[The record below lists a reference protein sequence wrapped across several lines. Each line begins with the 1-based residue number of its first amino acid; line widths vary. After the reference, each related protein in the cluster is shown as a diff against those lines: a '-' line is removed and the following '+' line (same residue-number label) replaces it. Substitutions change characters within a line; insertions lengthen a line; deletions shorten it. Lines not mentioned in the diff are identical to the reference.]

1 MASTS
6 KAWGQNFLKS
16 RKLAAALVA
25 DSGIDRDDEVYEIG
39 SGKGIITRELARRAG
54 KVVAVERDPDLA
66 ARLKRRFDGEERVE
80 IRCADFLDIP
90 LRKARYKIFG
100 NIPFNITTAVIDKI
114 TSATRP
120 PQDTWLLVQKE
131 AGRRFAGRPRTTLFS
146 ALAGPF
152 FELSLGRMVRR
163 TEFDPRPEVDAVLLR
178 IKRREKP
185 LVAARHADWYR
196 KFVRWGFEVPQRD
209 LKRTYKHLF
218 TYVQWRRLAHELGFP
233 LRPEP
238 ADLNI
243 DQWLGLFDF
252 LSRDRALRRFFR

>member
-6 KAWGQNFLKS
+6 NAWGQNFLKS

-146 ALAGPF
+146 A
-152 FELSLGRMVRR
+152 
-163 TEFDPRPEVDAVLLR
+163 
-178 IKRREKP
+178 
-185 LVAARHADWYR
+185 RHADWYR

-218 TYVQWRRLAHELGFP
+218 TYVQWRRLAHELG
-233 LRPEP
+233 
-238 ADLNI
+238 
-243 DQWLGLFDF
+243 
-252 LSRDRALRRFFR
+252 

>member
-1 MASTS
+1 MAFLLGHGCRSAPWPVAFFASLVRVPALAAVPLSRGGDMASTS

-163 TEFDPRPEVDAVLLR
+163 TEFDPNRRWMRSCCGSGAAKNRWSRRDTQTGTGNSSAGVL
-178 IKRREKP
+178 
-185 LVAARHADWYR
+185 
-196 KFVRWGFEVPQRD
+196 KFRSGISSGPTSISSPMSSGD
-209 LKRTYKHLF
+209 
-218 TYVQWRRLAHELGFP
+218 G
-233 LRPEP
+233 
-238 ADLNI
+238 
-243 DQWLGLFDF
+243 
-252 LSRDRALRRFFR
+252 